1 MSQRPIV
8 LLTAVRNEAA
18 VIDRF
23 LDELSQVFAEDAMRS
38 RVRLVVVDDGS
49 TDQTIQHIARWS
61 QAQPELKIE
70 VMPLRSN
77 RGNQSAMAYG
87 VRQLAPRL
95 ADAYLLTFDADGE
108 DDLTRLP
115 QLVHMLDEDPSRMVF
130 VYRDGRSEGWL
141 IRAFYWAYRS
151 VYRWLTGQRLIPC
164 NVMAIPGHMIPAITG
179 SPLLSLNFSYP
190 PLRLGLPYRAIPMA
204 RRPRYAGRSSQ
215 NLGLLIQHGLIGLTV
230 FYEQVVARLI
240 LLSLG
245 VVAITG
251 FAALWIVAVRFFTP
265 RVLPVGLT
273 TTVFVL
279 LIGFGF
285 LSIVLLVVF
294 CLACAIFRL
303 LMEQGR
309 VNPPDAR

>member
-1 MSQRPIV
+1 MSQTPV
-8 LLTAVRNEAA
+8 FLLTAVRNEAA

-23 LDELSQVFAEDAMRS
+23 LEELSRVFTDGGLLSRMR
-38 RVRLVVVDDGS
+38 LIIVDDGS

-61 QAQPELKIE
+61 RAHPELSVE
-70 VMPLRSN
+70 VMPLSSN
-77 RGNQSAMAYG
+77 QGNQSAMAHG
-87 VRQLAPRL
+87 VRRLAPRL
-95 ADAYLLTFDADGE
+95 AEAYLLTFDADGE

-115 QLVHMLDEDPSRMVF
+115 QLVRLLDEDPARMVF
-130 VYRDGRSEGWL
+130 VYRDGRSEGWI
-141 IRAFYWAYRS
+141 IRVFYWAYRNA
-151 VYRWLTGQRLIPC
+151 YRWLTGQRLIPC
-164 NVMAIPGHMIPAITG
+164 NVMAIPGHMIPAVAG
-179 SPLLSLNFSYP
+179 SPLLSLHFSYP
-190 PLRLGLPYRAIPMA
+190 PLRLGLPHRAIPMA

-245 VVAITG
+245 VVAVTG
-251 FAALWIVAVRFFTP
+251 FAAVWIMAVRILTP
-265 RVLPVGLT
+265 HRLPVGLT

-303 LMEQGR
+303 LMEQARAPQSNGR
-309 VNPPDAR
+309 